1 MKTTKYIITAILAIA
16 SLGVSAQKLRIDAKK
31 STIGWIGKKIGG
43 QHEGSQP
50 IFGYILYPLNQCK

>member
-16 SLGVSAQKLRIDAKK
+16 SLGVSAQKLDIDTKK

-43 QHEGSQP
+43 
-50 IFGYILYPLNQCK
+50 